1 MHSSAR
7 PGRGLELSR
16 VISGL
21 KGLFFPL
28 LLLAMT
34 ALPALAQAGQ
44 DSSQDFL
51 VGGKAGLYRATLNQ
65 NKAETRI
72 VWDGGSVSSI
82 VPFDGGWYFLGSK
95 GITYSADL
103 RVFENRSAGLPMKV
117 LKVFEGNAF
126 RLSRETVEIKSLA
139 VDPAQPNRLAL
150 CTGTEIWYSE
160 TYGKSWISLGSP
172 SPVQGLKAVSFGPW
186 QGTSQHVVWVSHSIK
201 GLFSRDVNGKNGWT
215 GVSSGLP
222 KVFGSN
228 IEEVSSFAL
237 VPTGKPSG
245 VYSNGSSNGS
255 AWNLVAGMSF
265 LGKIFQWDQVQKTFS
280 ERYSDIKDF
289 GCVESLVPAGQDS
302 GFAISNG
309 QIGRF
314 LLAPGTGR
322 MMLKPD
328 EWLTLASKSIA
339 EAIRSRN
346 DDSALCLAWL
356 PGIDKAYPSRKPL
369 PIAIGELWQL
379 SRDDPEL
386 SAAALRRRQLAD
398 GKNGI
403 YLQTGFVINPETRA
417 KYFSLI
423 KSLGLN
429 SLVVDMKDDYG
440 RLRFAPRQ
448 ALLQGMDRTGE
459 ILDIESF
466 AAEARAQGI
475 YLIARI
481 VVFKDEALYKW
492 KSGALALRD
501 SVSGGPWRGMKADG
515 QPIEEYWVD
524 PYSTDVWQYN
534 VEIAKEVTAR
544 GFDEVQFD
552 YIRFPTDGENL
563 DKARFPRQ
571 ETGMTQD
578 SALESFLRFAR
589 ESLDMPIGVD
599 IYGANGWYRSGTRTG
614 QDVEMLCNYADVIS
628 PMLYPSHFEQAF
640 LAQAPA
646 ELRPYRIYRLGTLR
660 NLAIARDRAI
670 VRPYV
675 QAFYLN
681 VSYDKTYY
689 GPSYVVEEVEGVLDG
704 ANQGMTFWNNS
715 GRYADLP
722 VLR

>member
-16 VISGL
+16 AISGL
-21 KGLFFPL
+21 KGLFSLL
-28 LLLAMT
+28 LLLALT
-34 ALPALAQAGQ
+34 APLALAQAGQ
-44 DSSQDFL
+44 DSAQDFL
-51 VGGKAGLYRATLNQ
+51 IGGQAGLYRGTFNR

-72 VWDGGSVSSI
+72 VWDEDSVNSI
-82 VPFDGGWYFLGSK
+82 IPSEGGWYFIGSK

-103 RVFENRSAGLPMKV
+103 RAFENRSAGLPMKV
-117 LKVFEGNAF
+117 LKIFEGNAF

-160 TYGKSWISLGSP
+160 TYGKSWVSLGSP
-172 SPVQGLKAVSFGPW
+172 SLIQGLKAVSFGPW
-186 QGTSQHVVWVSHSIK
+186 QGAAQHVVWVSHSIK
-201 GLFSRDVNGKNGWT
+201 GLFARDVNGKNGWV

-237 VPTGKPSG
+237 VPAGKPSG
-245 VYSNGSSNGS
+245 ASSNSS
-255 AWNLVAGMSF
+255 AWNLVAGLSF
-265 LGKIFQWDQVQKTFS
+265 LGKIFQWDQAQKTFS

-289 GCVESLVPAGQDS
+289 GGVESLVPAGQDS

-309 QIGRF
+309 VVGRF
-314 LLAPGTGR
+314 LLAPGNGR
-322 MMLKPD
+322 IILKPD
-328 EWLTLASKSIA
+328 EGLTQASKSIA
-339 EAIRSRN
+339 EAIRSRH

-356 PGIDKAYPSRKPL
+356 PEIDKANPSKRPL

-379 SRDDPEL
+379 SRGDPGL
-386 SAAALRRRQLAD
+386 SAAALGRRQLAD

-417 KYFSLI
+417 KYFGLI

-440 RLRFAPRQ
+440 RFRFAPRE
-448 ALLQGMDRTGE
+448 AFLQGMDRTGE

-466 AAEARAQGI
+466 AAEAKAQGI

-481 VVFKDEALYKW
+481 VVFKDEALHKW
-492 KSGALALRD
+492 KGGALAIRD
-501 SVSGGPWRGMKADG
+501 SVSGGPWQGIKADS

-563 DKARFPRQ
+563 DKARFPNQ

-589 ESLDMPIGVD
+589 ESLDVPIGVD

-614 QDVEMLCNYADVIS
+614 QDVEMLSNYVDIIS

-646 ELRPYRIYRLGTLR
+646 ELRPYRIYKLGTLR
-660 NLAIARDRAI
+660 NLAIARDKAI

-722 VLR
+722 ILR